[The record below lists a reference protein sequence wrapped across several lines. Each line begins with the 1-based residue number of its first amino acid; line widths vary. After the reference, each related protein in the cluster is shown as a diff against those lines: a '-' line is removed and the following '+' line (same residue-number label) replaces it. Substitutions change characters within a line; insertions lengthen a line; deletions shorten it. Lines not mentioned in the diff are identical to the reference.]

1 MWSSRLFW
9 SFSWA
14 ASMCV
19 EGLKRSPDKPSN
31 NVLGER
37 AMKGKVKKKSESN
50 LAKSST
56 SLRRGGCREQ
66 KSNHLEEQ
74 TKLAGQSTVGLLAS
88 EQHGQTKAS

>member
-1 MWSSRLFW
+1 M
-9 SFSWA
+9 A
-14 ASMCV
+14 DSMCV
-19 EGLKRSPDKPSN
+19 EGLKRSPDKSSN
-31 NVLGER
+31 NVLSER

-56 SLRRGGCREQ
+56 SLCRGCREQ

>member
-1 MWSSRLFW
+1 
-9 SFSWA
+9 
-14 ASMCV
+14 MCV

-56 SLRRGGCREQ
+56 SLRRGEQ